1 LRNQEIADILYE
13 IADILEIQGEIQ
25 WKVLAYRRAARTL
38 ESLSED
44 IAEIIGT
51 KKLAGIGKAIEDK
64 IEELL
69 TTGKMEYYEA
79 IKKKI
84 PPIII
89 EMTRIPDV
97 GPKTA
102 KLIYDS
108 LKIQSISDLEKAAK
122 SHRLLRIKGLGP
134 KTEKAILKGLTDL
147 KKPQRHLLGMILPI
161 ANRIYRALKDLKE
174 INQIS
179 LAGSIR
185 RRKETIRDIDI
196 LVTSNK
202 PEKVMQVFT
211 TLDIVKKV
219 SLKGPTKS
227 TILVRKDIQ
236 VDLRV
241 VENESY
247 GAALQYF
254 TGSKEHNVTLR
265 TMCSQRG
272 YKLNEYGLFSKES
285 DEKLAGITEKEIY
298 NKLGMA
304 WIPPEL
310 REDRGE
316 IEAALNDTLP
326 KLIELGE
333 VRGDLHIHTN
343 YSDGESPI
351 EAIVEAA
358 KKRRYE
364 YIGITDHAGN
374 LPIAKAIDEKKLL
387 AQIDQI
393 QKINDKQT
401 DVHIIAGAEVNI
413 DLEGN
418 LDISDAV
425 LDQLNLVIGA
435 IHSKLRMPRSEITE
449 RLVRALSNKHLTIL
463 AHPTGR
469 ILNKRPGADLDLKKI
484 FATAKKYGKILEINA
499 YPNRLD
505 LSDVNSR
512 AAKNQG
518 ILLAIGTDAHS
529 ARQLHF
535 MEYGV
540 AVARRGWLESKDILN
555 TFSLKDLQLKL
566 KIK

>member
-1 LRNQEIADILYE
+1 MRNQEIADILYE

>member
-1 LRNQEIADILYE
+1 
-13 IADILEIQGEIQ
+13 
-25 WKVLAYRRAARTL
+25 
-38 ESLSED
+38 
-44 IAEIIGT
+44 
-51 KKLAGIGKAIEDK
+51 
-64 IEELL
+64 
-69 TTGKMEYYEA
+69 M
-79 IKKKI
+79 
-84 PPIII
+84 
-89 EMTRIPDV
+89 
-97 GPKTA
+97 
-102 KLIYDS
+102 
-108 LKIQSISDLEKAAK
+108 KIQSISDLEKAAK